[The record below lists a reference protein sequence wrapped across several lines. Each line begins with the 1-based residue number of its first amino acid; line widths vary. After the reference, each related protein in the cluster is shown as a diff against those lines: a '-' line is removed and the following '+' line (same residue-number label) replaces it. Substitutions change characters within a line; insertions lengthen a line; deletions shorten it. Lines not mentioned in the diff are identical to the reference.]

1 MIYFLGRFSRGRME
15 TSLRY
20 TCNSKSLKIHAKEKL
35 PVNSKTH
42 LQVKLFVSF
51 QNLFRIG
58 VAIKNVSLLYFNS
71 ETSSLW

>member
-1 MIYFLGRFSRGRME
+1 MQFKVSENPCEGEAPGELENPFAGE
-15 TSLRY
+15 T
-20 TCNSKSLKIHAKEKL
+20 I
-35 PVNSKTH
+35 
-42 LQVKLFVSF
+42 FVSF

>member
-1 MIYFLGRFSRGRME
+1 ME

-58 VAIKNVSLLYFNS
+58 VGAIKNVFS
-71 ETSSLW
+71 